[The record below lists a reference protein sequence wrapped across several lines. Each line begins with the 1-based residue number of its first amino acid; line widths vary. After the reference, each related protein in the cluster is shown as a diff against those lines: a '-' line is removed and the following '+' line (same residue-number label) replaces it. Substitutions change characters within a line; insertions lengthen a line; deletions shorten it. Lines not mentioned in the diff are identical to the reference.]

1 MLLNIDNLNKIRAKT
16 EFSYHTINVVFGM
29 VILLIF
35 LYSAFFQG
43 NNHPIPALL
52 TDITGEV
59 PPSKGLSSS
68 FSEIV
73 RGNFDNSHTYNPY
86 GIRVFS
92 FFALQI
98 LFRVFFSIIIKLK
111 YFRIKHVLLIDISLS
126 IALFAWCFAPL
137 IAYTFRIVYSLLQG
151 FG

>member
-1 MLLNIDNLNKIRAKT
+1 M
-16 EFSYHTINVVFGM
+16 
-29 VILLIF
+29 IF
-35 LYSAFFQG
+35 LYSALFQED
-43 NNHPIPALL
+43 NHPIPALL
-52 TDITGEV
+52 TEVTGEV

-73 RGNFDNSHTYNPY
+73 RGNFDYAYVYNPY

-98 LFRVFFSIIIKLK
+98 LLRLFFSIMIRLKFFGIK
-111 YFRIKHVLLIDISLS
+111 YVLLSDITLS
-126 IALFAWCFAPL
+126 IVLFAWCFAPL
-137 IAYTFRIVYSLLQG
+137 IAYTFRMVFSLFQS